1 MPTSTFFRLPEEKR
15 SRLMKAVWKEFTR
28 VSYAEASINRII
40 LGARIPRGS
49 FYQYFEDKNDLF
61 FYLLDIIREKF
72 LVLLGEVL
80 GRTEGDLFAVPT
92 QLFDAIITP
101 EGKVTPRFEQGF
113 RLLALNVNM
122 GVQQLFFDRA
132 AGDLQ
137 PEALLEHIAPDCLRS
152 REAQYVGSVFW
163 LLVGAL
169 ADAIAQIL
177 SGRGERE
184 KEYETLKLRV
194 EIIRAGSGK
203 GDAK

>member
-1 MPTSTFFRLPEEKR
+1 MPSSTFFRLPEEKR
-15 SRLMKAVWKEFTR
+15 TRLMNEVWKEFTR
-28 VSYAEASINRII
+28 VPYADASINRII

-61 FYLLDIIREKF
+61 LYLLDLIREKF
-72 LVLLGEVL
+72 LVLLADVL
-80 GRTEGDLFAVPT
+80 RRSEGDLFAMPE

-101 EGKVTPRFEQGF
+101 DGAVTPRFAKGF

-132 AGDLQ
+132 ALDLQ
-137 PEALLEHIAPDCLRS
+137 PEALLRHIAPDCLRS
-152 REAQYVGSVFW
+152 QDARYVESVFF

-169 ADAIAQIL
+169 ADAISQIL
-177 SGRGERE
+177 SGRGTRE
-184 KEYETLKLRV
+184 EEYEKLKLRV

-203 GDAK
+203 GESK